1 LTWEL
6 KGDELKLVLRN
17 ETVGLRE
24 GISPKNASAG
34 QLSVFFW
41 GQSVRIVPE
50 LRGTYA
56 LTNFQ

>member
-1 LTWEL
+1 VEI
-6 KGDELKLVLRN
+6 KNDDELKLVLRD
-17 ETVGLRE
+17 EQVGLRE

-50 LRGTYA
+50 LRGT
-56 LTNFQ
+56 